1 MKKNFHPTYRAV
13 VFKDLTN
20 DTEFLVRS
28 TVVTKE
34 TTMFEGKEYPL
45 HKIDISSAS
54 HPFFTGKKMLLDT
67 AGRVEKFNKK
77 YNKTAA
83 SKKVE
88 ENAEAA
94 V

>member
-1 MKKNFHPTYRAV
+1 MKKNFHPKYRTV
-13 VFKDLTN
+13 VFKDMTN

-28 TVVTKE
+28 TVETKE
-34 TTMFEGKEYPL
+34 TITKDGKEYPL

-77 YNKTAA
+77 YNKAALKKTEEEADTTA
-83 SKKVE
+83 
-88 ENAEAA
+88 
-94 V
+94 